1 MFLLGIIKFY
11 DIAVVWQ
18 CLFQDPATPIM
29 ENIIDLH
36 HDILFFLII
45 IITLTSW
52 IILRILF
59 FFKHSLKNV
68 KTKRFLFL
76 THHSVLEIIW
86 TVVPTLVLGLIA
98 LPSYILIY
106 SMNDIFSDPLLSI
119 KIIGHQWY
127 WSYEYAETPFMDLV
141 KKGNSLES
149 VNDFFFIAY
158 KFDSYL
164 INEKDLIFG
173 DFRLLIVDNNIIV
186 PILTTL
192 RLLITSVDV
201 IHSWTIPSLGVKM
214 DAIPGRLNQISTT
227 ISRSSTFYGQCSE
240 LCGINHSFMPIALES
255 SEIGNYYNTLER
267 LIIKN

>member
-1 MFLLGIIKFY
+1 MFLIKFIKFY
-11 DIAVVWQ
+11 DIATYWQ

-36 HDILFFLII
+36 HDILFFLVI

-52 IILRILF
+52 IIARILF
-59 FFKHSLKNV
+59 FFKNSERNIQN
-68 KTKRFLFL
+68 KRFLFL
-76 THHSVLEIIW
+76 THHSILEIVW
-86 TVVPTLVLGLIA
+86 TIVPTIILGFIA

-106 SMNDIFSDPLLSI
+106 SMNDIFNDPLLSI

-127 WSYEYAETPFMDLV
+127 WSYEYAETPFLNKEKKLNVFNDLEAFNFLV
-141 KKGNSLES
+141 
-149 VNDFFFIAY
+149 F

-164 INEKDLIFG
+164 INEKDLVFG

-186 PILTTL
+186 PILTTI

-214 DAIPGRLNQISTT
+214 DAIPGRLNQIST
-227 ISRSSTFYGQCSE
+227 IINRASTFYGQCSE
-240 LCGINHSFMPIALES
+240 LCGINHSFMPIGLEAT
-255 SEIGNYYNTLER
+255 EISKYYNNLEK
-267 LIIKN
+267 IVFNA